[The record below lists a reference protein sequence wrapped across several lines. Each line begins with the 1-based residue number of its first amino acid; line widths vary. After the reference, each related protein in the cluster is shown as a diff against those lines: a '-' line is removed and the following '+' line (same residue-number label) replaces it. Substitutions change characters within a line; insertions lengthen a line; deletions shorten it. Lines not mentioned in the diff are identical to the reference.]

1 MHAHKRLKWHLL
13 KVVILNKFLE
23 FLDVVNR
30 QQILLDMRQDQ
41 QVIYKKTRR
50 QDRDGISE
58 FPGDT
63 QVSVSPS
70 LPEEGRGGEGR

>member
-1 MHAHKRLKWHLL
+1 MHAHKRLKWNLL

-50 QDRDGISE
+50 QDQNGISE

-63 QVSVSPS
+63 QVSVSPPS
-70 LPEEGRGGEGR
+70 EEGRGGEGR